1 MDEIKQV
8 DLVEDL
14 GHQVTIELKQNGLGE
29 WIPSILISGE
39 RIAMAAIPFRKREDA
54 RQYAFGLA
62 KAKIVA
68 SAWSR

>member
-1 MDEIKQV
+1 MDGIKQI
-8 DLVEDL
+8 DLIEDL

-29 WIPSILISGE
+29 WVPGILISGE

-68 SAWSR
+68 RAWDR